1 MLSKKVLRTGAGVV
15 LGLVGG
21 KLLTSNLA
29 KKTAVGAVASG
40 LRVKDSLDKT
50 IEQARVSAD
59 DIVAEAKDKNTK
71 EDLERAKK
79 EAELDLENLAKEDLI
94 EELKEEVK
102 AEMKAEIKA
111 EMEAKI
117 KAEMEAKIKA
127 EMEAEMKAEMEAKEE
142 EDK

>member
-94 EELKEEVK
+94 EELKEEMK
-102 AEMKAEIKA
+102 AEM
-111 EMEAKI
+111 